1 MTWVKTMQ
9 GCAFLPVFARVPNF
23 QRPLFPVWETD
34 RLGLSGWYLG
44 GKISEWEPWTLS
56 GNQFLSSPPL
66 STACRSICISDI
78 SAFVFLRS
86 FHLYFFKPLPSICS
100 TQLLWHSIPF
110 LLRSQLTNSL
120 SLSTSS
126 SSAKSKISVQERAL
140 LWYISF
146 PSRYNCFSRL
156 LCFCPPTRSSRTKYR
171 AVSLSLVLEHSLIV
185 GATST

>member
-1 MTWVKTMQ
+1 MNGNQ
-9 GCAFLPVFARVPNF
+9 FQCDFEQRGCKAALFCLFLPHESLISSVRCF
-23 QRPLFPVWETD
+23 QFERQTD
-34 RLGLSGWYLG
+34 LDSGWYLG

-126 SSAKSKISVQERAL
+126 SSAKPKISVQERAL
-140 LWYISF
+140 LWYIS
-146 PSRYNCFSRL
+146 P
-156 LCFCPPTRSSRTKYR
+156 
-171 AVSLSLVLEHSLIV
+171 LSI
-185 GATST
+185 